1 MRKALIQ
8 ALSILML
15 TAIPA
20 VTHGTI
26 KPRTTKVAVITDQKT
41 YAAIGNDIEAFTAS
55 MSFTGKEGILIIDKW
70 QHPDSLRVVLKHY
83 YTFHN
88 LEGAILIGDIPIP
101 MIRDAQH
108 MTTAFKMD
116 QTADW
121 KDSSIPSDR
130 FYDDFDLRFEYLKQD
145 ADKPLLHYYS
155 LTAESAQTIGCDIW
169 TSRIKP
175 PKIPETDKYSAI
187 SAYLRKAIAQKES
200 QDKKIFNILV
210 FTGHGYNSDSYNA
223 RIDEMW
229 TLREQFP
236 FLGSERGADLDYIN
250 HDFEP
255 FVREKLMNTLA
266 LPRYDLAILHHHGSE
281 DTQYLGATP
290 KAVTIDSWVEN
301 IKLSLRQRIRRSKD
315 TTVTINEYM
324 ERYGVPREWF
334 AGAQELEA
342 KDSTFYANMDINL
355 PDMYGYTSNA
365 RAVIIDACFNG
376 AFNNEDYIAGYWIF
390 NPGATMV
397 VKANTVNTLQD
408 TWTNEL
414 IGLLNAGVC
423 FGNWAKG
430 QLTLESHL
438 FGDASFRFA
447 NAYPKLDLDKAMVT
461 RRGESR
467 YWKKILNHS
476 NCDIRALAIKTLS
489 ETNAI
494 TSQELLNIERNSESP
509 VVRMEAFMSLKRRAD
524 SYLSQAIRLGIEDSY
539 ELLQRLS
546 AQTLDES
553 GDPALKDIYDALKDD
568 PAVNSRVMF
577 YIKPMRRHFYPTEK
591 ELEEYA
597 LLNSPDRPLKD
608 KKFTVR
614 RERNGCCAYAL
625 DDMFKLLQNETDQEF
640 RVAIAEVFGWYVY
653 SYRKDEI
660 ISRCEELLAN
670 EKEDRVAH
678 ELLKSIN
685 RLKRKN

>member
-155 LTAESAQTIGCDIW
+155 LTAESAQTIRCDIW

-200 QDKKIFNILV
+200 QDKKISNILV

-250 HDFEP
+250 HDFEQ

-266 LPRYDLAILHHHGSE
+266 EPRYDLAILHHHGSE

-290 KAVTIDSWVEN
+290 QSSTMDAWIDN
-301 IKLSLRQRIRRSKD
+301 IKLTLRQRIRRSKD
-315 TTVTINEYM
+315 TTATINEYM
-324 ERYGVPREWF
+324 EKYGVPREWF
-334 AGAQELEA
+334 AGAHELEA
-342 KDSTFYANMDINL
+342 RDSTFYANMDLNI

-365 RAVIIDACFNG
+365 RVVILDACFNG
-376 AFNNEDYIAGYWIF
+376 AFNNDDYIAGYWIF
-390 NPGATMV
+390 NPGETMV

-461 RRGESR
+461 RRGDSK
-467 YWKKILNHS
+467 YWKKLLNHP

-489 ETNAI
+489 ETKAI
-494 TSQELLNIERNSESP
+494 TLQEILNIQRNSDSP
-509 VVRMEAFMSLKRRAD
+509 IVRLEAFMSLKRRAD
-524 SYLSQAIRLGIEDSY
+524 SYLPQAIRLGIEDPY
-539 ELLQRLS
+539 ELTQRLS
-546 AQTLDES
+546 AQTLDEC
-553 GDPALKDIYDALKDD
+553 GDPALKDIYDTLKDD

-577 YIKPMRRHFYPTEK
+577 YIKPMRRHYYPTEK

-597 LLNSPDRPLKD
+597 QLNSPDHPLKE
-608 KKFTVR
+608 KRFTVR
-614 RERNGCCAYAL
+614 AERNSCCAYAL
-625 DDMFKLLQNETDQEF
+625 DDMFKLLQNETDQDF
-640 RVAIAEVFGWYVY
+640 RILIAEVFGWYVY
-653 SYRKDEI
+653 SYKKEEI
-660 ISRCEELLAN
+660 IKRCSELLAN
-670 EKEDRVAH
+670 EKDERVAN

-685 RLKRKN
+685 RLKR

>member
-200 QDKKIFNILV
+200 QDKKISNILV

-250 HDFEP
+250 HDFEQ

-266 LPRYDLAILHHHGSE
+266 EPRYDLVILHHHGSE

-290 KAVTIDSWVEN
+290 QSSTMDAWIDN
-301 IKLSLRQRIRRSKD
+301 IKLTLRQRIRRSKD
-315 TTVTINEYM
+315 TTATINEYM
-324 ERYGVPREWF
+324 EKYGVPREWF
-334 AGAQELEA
+334 AGAHELEA
-342 KDSTFYANMDINL
+342 RDSTFYANMDLNI

-365 RAVIIDACFNG
+365 RVVILDACFNG
-376 AFNNEDYIAGYWIF
+376 AFNNDDYIAGYWIF
-390 NPGATMV
+390 NPGETMV

-423 FGNWAKG
+423 FGNWAKV

-461 RRGESR
+461 RRGDSK
-467 YWKKILNHS
+467 YWKKLLNHP

-489 ETNAI
+489 ETKAI
-494 TSQELLNIERNSESP
+494 TSQEILNIQRNSDSP
-509 VVRMEAFMSLKRRAD
+509 IVRLEAFMSLKRRAD
-524 SYLSQAIRLGIEDSY
+524 SYLPQAIRLGIEDPY
-539 ELLQRLS
+539 ELTQRLS
-546 AQTLDES
+546 AQTLDEC
-553 GDPALKDIYDALKDD
+553 GDPALKDIYDTLKDD

-577 YIKPMRRHFYPTEK
+577 YIKPMRRHYYPTEK

-597 LLNSPDRPLKD
+597 QLNSPDHPLKE
-608 KKFTVR
+608 KRFTVR
-614 RERNGCCAYAL
+614 AERNSCCAYAL
-625 DDMFKLLQNETDQEF
+625 DDMFKLLQNETDQDF
-640 RVAIAEVFGWYVY
+640 RILIAEVFGWYVY
-653 SYRKDEI
+653 SYKKEEI
-660 ISRCEELLAN
+660 IKRCSELLAN
-670 EKEDRVAH
+670 EKDERVAN

-685 RLKRKN
+685 RLKR

>member
-130 FYDDFDLRFEYLKQD
+130 FYDDFDLRFEYLKHD

-200 QDKKIFNILV
+200 QDKKISNILV

-250 HDFEP
+250 HDFEQ

-266 LPRYDLAILHHHGSE
+266 EPRYDLAILHHHGSE

-290 KAVTIDSWVEN
+290 QSSTMDAWIDN
-301 IKLSLRQRIRRSKD
+301 IKLTLRQRIRRSKD
-315 TTVTINEYM
+315 TTATINEYM
-324 ERYGVPREWF
+324 EKYGVPREWF
-334 AGAQELEA
+334 AGAHELEA
-342 KDSTFYANMDINL
+342 RDSTFYANMDLNI

-365 RAVIIDACFNG
+365 RVVILDACFNG
-376 AFNNEDYIAGYWIF
+376 AFNNDDYIAGYWIF
-390 NPGATMV
+390 NPGETMV

-461 RRGESR
+461 RRGDSK
-467 YWKKILNHS
+467 YWKKLLNHP

-489 ETNAI
+489 ETKAI
-494 TSQELLNIERNSESP
+494 TSQEILNIQRNSDSP
-509 VVRMEAFMSLKRRAD
+509 IVRLEAFMSLKRRAD
-524 SYLSQAIRLGIEDSY
+524 SYLPQAIRLGIEDPY
-539 ELLQRLS
+539 ELTQRLS
-546 AQTLDES
+546 AQTLDEC
-553 GDPALKDIYDALKDD
+553 GDPALKDIYDTLKDD

-577 YIKPMRRHFYPTEK
+577 YIKPMRRHYYPTEK

-597 LLNSPDRPLKD
+597 QLNSPDHPLKE
-608 KKFTVR
+608 KRFTVR
-614 RERNGCCAYAL
+614 AERNSCCAYAL
-625 DDMFKLLQNETDQEF
+625 DDMFKLLQNETDQDF
-640 RVAIAEVFGWYVY
+640 RILIAEVFGWYVY
-653 SYRKDEI
+653 SYKKEEI
-660 ISRCEELLAN
+660 IKRCSELLAN
-670 EKEDRVAH
+670 EKDERVAN

-685 RLKRKN
+685 RLKR

>member
-130 FYDDFDLRFEYLKQD
+130 FYDDFDLRFEYLKHD

-187 SAYLRKAIAQKES
+187 SAYLRKAMAQKES
-200 QDKKIFNILV
+200 QDKKISNILV

-250 HDFEP
+250 HDFEQ

-266 LPRYDLAILHHHGSE
+266 EPRYDLVILHHHGSE

-290 KAVTIDSWVEN
+290 QSSTMDAWIDN
-301 IKLSLRQRIRRSKD
+301 IKLTLRQRIRRSKD
-315 TTVTINEYM
+315 TTATINEYM
-324 ERYGVPREWF
+324 EKYGVPREWF
-334 AGAQELEA
+334 AGAHELEA
-342 KDSTFYANMDINL
+342 RDSTFYANMDLNI

-365 RAVIIDACFNG
+365 RVVILDACFNG
-376 AFNNEDYIAGYWIF
+376 AFNNDDYIAGYWIF
-390 NPGATMV
+390 NPGETMV

-461 RRGESR
+461 RRGDSK
-467 YWKKILNHS
+467 YWKKLLNHP

-489 ETNAI
+489 ETKAI
-494 TSQELLNIERNSESP
+494 TSQEILNIQRNSDSP
-509 VVRMEAFMSLKRRAD
+509 IVRLEAFMSLKRRAD
-524 SYLSQAIRLGIEDSY
+524 SYLPQAIRLGIEDPY
-539 ELLQRLS
+539 ELTQRLS
-546 AQTLDES
+546 AQTLDEC
-553 GDPALKDIYDALKDD
+553 GDPALKDIYDTLKDD

-577 YIKPMRRHFYPTEK
+577 YIKPTRRHYYPTEK

-597 LLNSPDRPLKD
+597 QLNSPDHPLKE
-608 KKFTVR
+608 KRFTVR
-614 RERNGCCAYAL
+614 AERNSCCAYAL
-625 DDMFKLLQNETDQEF
+625 DDMFKLLQNETDQDF
-640 RVAIAEVFGWYVY
+640 RILIAEVFGWYVY
-653 SYRKDEI
+653 SYKKEEI
-660 ISRCEELLAN
+660 IKRCSELLAN
-670 EKEDRVAH
+670 EKDERVAN

-685 RLKRKN
+685 RLKR

>member
-155 LTAESAQTIGCDIW
+155 LTAESAQTIRCDIW

-200 QDKKIFNILV
+200 QDKKISNILV

-250 HDFEP
+250 HDFEQ

-266 LPRYDLAILHHHGSE
+266 EPRYDLAILHHHGSE

-290 KAVTIDSWVEN
+290 QSSTMDAWIDN
-301 IKLSLRQRIRRSKD
+301 IKLTLRQRIRRSKD
-315 TTVTINEYM
+315 TTATINEYM
-324 ERYGVPREWF
+324 EKYGVPREWF
-334 AGAQELEA
+334 AGAHELEA
-342 KDSTFYANMDINL
+342 RDSTFYANMDLNI

-365 RAVIIDACFNG
+365 RVVILDACFNG
-376 AFNNEDYIAGYWIF
+376 AFNNDDYIAGYWIF
-390 NPGATMV
+390 NPGETMV

-461 RRGESR
+461 RRGDGK
-467 YWKKILNHS
+467 YWKKLLNHP

-489 ETNAI
+489 ETKAI
-494 TSQELLNIERNSESP
+494 TSQEILNIQRNSDSP
-509 VVRMEAFMSLKRRAD
+509 IVRLEAFMSLKRRAD
-524 SYLSQAIRLGIEDSY
+524 SYLPQAIRLGIEDPY
-539 ELLQRLS
+539 ELTQRLS
-546 AQTLDES
+546 AQTLDEC
-553 GDPALKDIYDALKDD
+553 GDPALKDIYDTLKDD

-577 YIKPMRRHFYPTEK
+577 YIKPMRRHYYPTEK

-597 LLNSPDRPLKD
+597 QLNSPDHPLKE
-608 KKFTVR
+608 KRFTVR
-614 RERNGCCAYAL
+614 AERNSCCAYAL
-625 DDMFKLLQNETDQEF
+625 DDMFKLLQNETDQDF
-640 RVAIAEVFGWYVY
+640 RILIAEVFGWYVY
-653 SYRKDEI
+653 SYKKEEI
-660 ISRCEELLAN
+660 IKRCSELLAN
-670 EKEDRVAH
+670 EKDERVAN

-685 RLKRKN
+685 RLKR

>member
-155 LTAESAQTIGCDIW
+155 LTAESAQTIRCDIW

-200 QDKKIFNILV
+200 QDKKISNILV

-250 HDFEP
+250 HDFEQ

-266 LPRYDLAILHHHGSE
+266 EPRYDLAILHHHGSE

-290 KAVTIDSWVEN
+290 QSSTMDAWIDN
-301 IKLSLRQRIRRSKD
+301 IKLTLRQRIRRSKD
-315 TTVTINEYM
+315 TTATINEYM
-324 ERYGVPREWF
+324 EKYGVPREWF
-334 AGAQELEA
+334 AGAHELEA
-342 KDSTFYANMDINL
+342 RDSTFYANMDLNI

-365 RAVIIDACFNG
+365 RVVILDACFNG
-376 AFNNEDYIAGYWIF
+376 AFNNDDYIAGYWIF
-390 NPGATMV
+390 NPGETMV

-461 RRGESR
+461 RRGDSK
-467 YWKKILNHS
+467 YWKKLLNHP

-489 ETNAI
+489 ETKAI
-494 TSQELLNIERNSESP
+494 TSQEILNIQRNSDSP
-509 VVRMEAFMSLKRRAD
+509 IVRLEAFMSLKRRAD
-524 SYLSQAIRLGIEDSY
+524 SYLPQAIRLGIEDPY
-539 ELLQRLS
+539 ELTQRLS
-546 AQTLDES
+546 AQTLDEC
-553 GDPALKDIYDALKDD
+553 GDPALKDIYDTLKDD

-577 YIKPMRRHFYPTEK
+577 YIKPMRRHYYPTEK

-597 LLNSPDRPLKD
+597 QLNSPDHPLKE
-608 KKFTVR
+608 KRFTVR
-614 RERNGCCAYAL
+614 AERNSCCAYAL
-625 DDMFKLLQNETDQEF
+625 DDMFKLLQNETDQDF
-640 RVAIAEVFGWYVY
+640 RILIAEVFGWYVY
-653 SYRKDEI
+653 SYKKEEI
-660 ISRCEELLAN
+660 IKRCSELLAN
-670 EKEDRVAH
+670 EKDERVAN

-685 RLKRKN
+685 RLKR

>member
-1 MRKALIQ
+1 MRKALIL
-8 ALSILML
+8 ALVALML
-15 TAIPA
+15 TALPA
-20 VTHGTI
+20 ATKGLT
-26 KPRTTKVAVITDQKT
+26 KSRTTKVAVVADQKT
-41 YAAIGNDIEAFTAS
+41 YEAIGDDLDAFTAS
-55 MSFTGKEGILIIDKW
+55 MSFIGKEGILIIDKW
-70 QHPDSLRVVLKHY
+70 QHPDSLRAVLKHY
-83 YTFHN
+83 YTLHN
-88 LEGAILIGDIPIP
+88 LEGAVLVGEIPIP

-108 MTTAFKMD
+108 LTTAFKMD
-116 QTADW
+116 QKTDW
-121 KDSSIPSDR
+121 KDSSVPSDR
-130 FYDDFDLRFEYLKQD
+130 FYDDFDLRFEYLRQD

-155 LTAESAQTIGCDIW
+155 LTAESAQTIRCEIW

-175 PKIPETDKYSAI
+175 PKIPGTDKYSAI
-187 SAYLRKAIAQKES
+187 SAYLKKAIAQKKT
-200 QDKKIFNILV
+200 QAKKISNILV

-223 RIDEMW
+223 RIDEIW

-266 LPRYDLAILHHHGSE
+266 QPRYDLAILHHHGSE
-281 DTQYLGATP
+281 ETQYLGATP
-290 KAVTIDSWVEN
+290 KSSTLDAWIEN
-301 IKLSLRQRIRRSKD
+301 IKLTLRQRIRRSKD
-315 TTVTINEYM
+315 TTATINEYI
-324 ERYGVPREWF
+324 EKHGVPREWF
-334 AGAQELEA
+334 AGVQELEA
-342 KDSTFYANMDINL
+342 KDSTFYANMDLNI

-365 RAVIIDACFNG
+365 RVVIIDACFNG

-390 NPGATMV
+390 NPGKTMV

-414 IGLLNAGVC
+414 IGLLNAGAC

-447 NAYPKLDLDKAMVT
+447 NAYPELDLDKTIVI
-461 RRGESR
+461 RRNDSK
-467 YWKKILNHS
+467 YWKKLLNHS

-489 ETNAI
+489 ETDAI
-494 TSQELLNIERNSESP
+494 TSQEILDIQRNSESP
-509 VVRMEAFMSLKRRAD
+509 VVRLEAFMSLKRRAD
-524 SYLSQAIRLGIEDSY
+524 SYLSQAIRLGVEDSY

-546 AQTLDES
+546 VQTLDEC
-553 GDPALKDIYDALKDD
+553 GDPALKDIYDALTDD

-577 YIKPMRRHFYPTEK
+577 YIRPMRRHYYPTEK

-597 LLNSPDRPLKD
+597 LLNSPDHPLKE

-614 RERNGCCAYAL
+614 GERNSCSAFAL
-625 DDMFKLLQNETDQEF
+625 DNMFKLLQNETNQDF

-653 SYRKDEI
+653 SYKKNEI
-660 ISRCEELLAN
+660 IKRCSELLAN
-670 EKEDRVAH
+670 EKDERVAN

-685 RLKRKN
+685 RLKREN

>member
-200 QDKKIFNILV
+200 QDKKISNILV

-250 HDFEP
+250 HDFEQ

-266 LPRYDLAILHHHGSE
+266 EPRYDLAILHHHGSE

-290 KAVTIDSWVEN
+290 QSSTMDAWIDN
-301 IKLSLRQRIRRSKD
+301 IKLTLRQRIRRSKD
-315 TTVTINEYM
+315 TTATINEYM
-324 ERYGVPREWF
+324 EKYGVPREWF
-334 AGAQELEA
+334 AGAHELEA
-342 KDSTFYANMDINL
+342 RDSTFYANMDLNI

-365 RAVIIDACFNG
+365 RVVILDACFNG
-376 AFNNEDYIAGYWIF
+376 AFNNDDYIAGYWIF
-390 NPGATMV
+390 NPGETMV

-461 RRGESR
+461 RRGDSK
-467 YWKKILNHS
+467 YWKKLLNHP

-489 ETNAI
+489 ETKAI
-494 TSQELLNIERNSESP
+494 TSQEILNIQRNSDSP
-509 VVRMEAFMSLKRRAD
+509 IVRLEAFMSLKRRAD
-524 SYLSQAIRLGIEDSY
+524 SYLPQAIRLGIEDPY
-539 ELLQRLS
+539 ELTQRLS
-546 AQTLDES
+546 AQTLDEC
-553 GDPALKDIYDALKDD
+553 GDPALKDIYDTLKDD

-577 YIKPMRRHFYPTEK
+577 YIKPMRRHYYPTEK

-597 LLNSPDRPLKD
+597 QLNSPDHPLKE
-608 KKFTVR
+608 KRFTVR
-614 RERNGCCAYAL
+614 AERNSCCAYAL
-625 DDMFKLLQNETDQEF
+625 DDMFKLLQNETDQDF
-640 RVAIAEVFGWYVY
+640 RILIAEVFGWYVY
-653 SYRKDEI
+653 SYKKEEI
-660 ISRCEELLAN
+660 IKRCSELLAN
-670 EKEDRVAH
+670 EKDERVAN

-685 RLKRKN
+685 RLKR

>member
-1 MRKALIQ
+1 MRKALILL
-8 ALSILML
+8 LSTLML
-15 TAIPA
+15 AALPA
-20 VTHGTI
+20 STNGAT
-26 KPRTTKVAVITDQKT
+26 KARTTKVAIITDQKT
-41 YAAIGNDIEAFTAS
+41 YAAIGNDIDAFTS
-55 MSFTGKEGILIIDKW
+55 SISLIGKEGVLIIDKW
-70 QHPDSLRVVLKHY
+70 QHPDSLRRVLKHY
-83 YTFHN
+83 YTSQN
-88 LEGAILIGDIPIP
+88 LEGAILVGDIPIP

-108 MTTAFKMD
+108 LTTAFKMD
-116 QTADW
+116 QSADW

-130 FYDDFDLRFEYLKQD
+130 FYDDFDLRLEYLKQD

-155 LTAESAQTIGCDIW
+155 LTAESAQTISCDIW

-175 PKIPETDKYSAI
+175 PKIPGTDKYSAI
-187 SAYLRKAIAQKES
+187 SAYLKKAVAQKS
-200 QDKKIFNILV
+200 TQAKKISNILV

-236 FLGSERGADLDYIN
+236 FLGAKRGADLDYIN

-266 LPRYDLAILHHHGSE
+266 RPRYDLAILHHHGSE
-281 DTQYLGATP
+281 ETQYLGATP
-290 KAVTIDSWVEN
+290 KSSTVDAWIEN
-301 IKLSLRQRIRRSKD
+301 IKLTLRQRIRRSKD
-315 TTVTINEYM
+315 TSATINEHM
-324 ERYGVPREWF
+324 ERYGIPREWF
-334 AGAQELEA
+334 AGVRELEA
-342 KDSTFYANMDINL
+342 QDSTFYANMDIHI

-365 RAVIIDACFNG
+365 SVVILDACFNG
-376 AFNNEDYIAGYWIF
+376 AFNNDDYIAGYWIF
-390 NPGATMV
+390 NPGETMV

-414 IGLLNAGVC
+414 IGLLNTGLS

-447 NAYPKLDLDKAMVT
+447 NAYPKLDLDNAMVSQ
-461 RRGESR
+461 RNDSR
-467 YWKKILNHS
+467 YWKKLLNHP
-476 NCDIRALAIKTLS
+476 NCDVRALAIKTLS
-489 ETNAI
+489 ETKAI
-494 TSQELLNIERNSESP
+494 TSQEILDILKNSESP
-509 VVRMEAFMSLKRRAD
+509 TVRMEAFMSLKRRAD
-524 SYLSQAIRLGIEDSY
+524 SYLPQAIRLGVEDSY

-546 AQTLDES
+546 VQTLDEN

-577 YIKPMRRHFYPTEK
+577 YIKPMRRHYYPTEK
-591 ELEEYA
+591 ELEEYS
-597 LLNSPDRPLKD
+597 LLNSPDHPLKE

-614 RERNGCCAYAL
+614 RERNGCNAHAL

-653 SYRKDEI
+653 SYKKDEI

-670 EKEDRVAH
+670 EQDERVAN
-678 ELLKSIN
+678 ELLKSIK
-685 RLKRKN
+685 RLKR

>member
-1 MRKALIQ
+1 MRKTLIL

-15 TAIPA
+15 TTFAA
-20 VTHGTI
+20 AANGKI
-26 KPRTTKVAVITDQKT
+26 KARTTKVAVVTDQKT
-41 YAAIGNDIEAFTAS
+41 YEAIGHEIDAFTAS
-55 MSFTGKEGILIIDKW
+55 MSFIGKEGVLIIDKW
-70 QHPDSLRVVLKHY
+70 QHPDSLRAVLKHY
-83 YTFHN
+83 YTTQN
-88 LEGAILIGDIPIP
+88 LEGAVLIGDIPIA

-108 MTTAFKMD
+108 LTTAFKMD
-116 QTADW
+116 QRADW
-121 KDSSIPSDR
+121 KDSSVPSDR

-145 ADKPLLHYYS
+145 EDKTLLHYYS

-175 PKIPETDKYSAI
+175 PKIPGIDKYSAI
-187 SAYLRKAIAQKES
+187 SAYLKKAITQKKAQPQQIS
-200 QDKKIFNILV
+200 NILV

-223 RIDEMW
+223 RIDEIW

-236 FLGSERGADLDYIN
+236 FLGSKRGADLDYIN

-255 FVREKLMNTLA
+255 FVREKLMTTLA
-266 LPRYDLAILHHHGSE
+266 QPRYDLAILHHHGSE
-281 DTQYLGATP
+281 EIQYLGATP
-290 KAVTIDSWVEN
+290 KSSTLDAWIEN
-301 IKLSLRQRIRRSKD
+301 IKLTLRQRIRRSKD
-315 TTVTINEYM
+315 TTATINEYM
-324 ERYGVPREWF
+324 EQYGVPREWF
-334 AGAQELEA
+334 AGAQELKT
-342 KDSTFYANMDINL
+342 KDSTFYANMDINI

-390 NPGATMV
+390 NPGETIV

-447 NAYPKLDLDKAMVT
+447 NAYPELELDKAMVI
-461 RRGESR
+461 RRNDSK
-467 YWKKILNHS
+467 YWRKLFNHS
-476 NCDIRALAIKTLS
+476 NCDVRALAIKTLS
-489 ETNAI
+489 ETKAI
-494 TSQELLNIERNSESP
+494 TSQELLDIQRNSESP
-509 VVRMEAFMSLKRRAD
+509 VVRLEAFMSLKKRAD
-524 SYLSQAIRLGIEDSY
+524 SYLSRAIRLGVEDSY

-546 AQTLDES
+546 VQTLDEC

-577 YIKPMRRHFYPTEK
+577 YIRPMRRHYYPTER

-597 LLNSPDRPLKD
+597 LLNSSDHPLKE

-614 RERNGCCAYAL
+614 GERNSCNAFAL
-625 DDMFKLLQNETDQEF
+625 DDMFKLLQNETDQDF

-653 SYRKDEI
+653 SYKRDEI
-660 ISRCEELLAN
+660 IKRCSELRAN
-670 EKEDRVAH
+670 EKDERVAN

-685 RLKRKN
+685 RLKREN

>member
-130 FYDDFDLRFEYLKQD
+130 FYDDFDLRFEYLKHD

-200 QDKKIFNILV
+200 QDKKISNILV

-250 HDFEP
+250 HDFEQ

-266 LPRYDLAILHHHGSE
+266 EPRYDLVILHHHGSE

-290 KAVTIDSWVEN
+290 QSSTMDAWIDN
-301 IKLSLRQRIRRSKD
+301 IKLTLRQRIRRSKD
-315 TTVTINEYM
+315 TTATINEYM
-324 ERYGVPREWF
+324 EKYGVPREWF
-334 AGAQELEA
+334 AGAHELEA
-342 KDSTFYANMDINL
+342 RDSTFYANMDLNI

-365 RAVIIDACFNG
+365 RVVILDACFNG
-376 AFNNEDYIAGYWIF
+376 AFNNDDYIAGYWIF
-390 NPGATMV
+390 NPGETMV

-461 RRGESR
+461 RRGDSK
-467 YWKKILNHS
+467 YWKKLLNHP

-489 ETNAI
+489 ETKAI
-494 TSQELLNIERNSESP
+494 TSQEILNIQRNSDSP
-509 VVRMEAFMSLKRRAD
+509 IVRLEAFMSLKRRAD
-524 SYLSQAIRLGIEDSY
+524 SYLPQAIRLGIEDPY
-539 ELLQRLS
+539 ELTQRLS
-546 AQTLDES
+546 AQTLDEC
-553 GDPALKDIYDALKDD
+553 GDPALKDIYDTLKDD

-577 YIKPMRRHFYPTEK
+577 YIKPTRRHYYPTEK

-597 LLNSPDRPLKD
+597 QLNSPDHPLKE
-608 KKFTVR
+608 KRFTVR
-614 RERNGCCAYAL
+614 AERNSCCAYAL
-625 DDMFKLLQNETDQEF
+625 DDMFKLLQNETDQDF
-640 RVAIAEVFGWYVY
+640 RILIAEVFGWYVY
-653 SYRKDEI
+653 SYKKEEI
-660 ISRCEELLAN
+660 IKRCSELLAN
-670 EKEDRVAH
+670 EKDERVAN

-685 RLKRKN
+685 RLKR

>member
-1 MRKALIQ
+1 MRKALIL
-8 ALSILML
+8 ALSVLML
-15 TAIPA
+15 TTLAA
-20 VTHGTI
+20 TTNGMT
-26 KPRTTKVAVITDQKT
+26 KARTTKVAVVTDQKT
-41 YAAIGNDIEAFTAS
+41 YEVIGNDIDAFTAS
-55 MSFTGKEGILIIDKW
+55 MSFVGKEGVLIIDKW
-70 QHPDSLRVVLKHY
+70 QHPDSLRAVLKHY
-83 YTFHN
+83 YTTQKI
-88 LEGAILIGDIPIP
+88 EGAVLVGDIPIA

-187 SAYLRKAIAQKES
+187 SAYLKKAIAQKES
-200 QDKKIFNILV
+200 QNRKISNILV

-250 HDFEP
+250 HDFEQ

-266 LPRYDLAILHHHGSE
+266 EPRYDLAILHHHGSE

-290 KAVTIDSWVEN
+290 QSSTMDAWIDN
-301 IKLSLRQRIRRSKD
+301 IKLTLRQRIRRSKD
-315 TTVTINEYM
+315 TTATINEYM
-324 ERYGVPREWF
+324 EKYGVPREWF

-342 KDSTFYANMDINL
+342 RDSAFYANMDLNI

-365 RAVIIDACFNG
+365 RVVILDACFNG
-376 AFNNEDYIAGYWIF
+376 AFNNDDYIAGYWIF
-390 NPGATMV
+390 NPGETMV

-461 RRGESR
+461 RRGDSK
-467 YWKKILNHS
+467 YWKKLLNHS

-489 ETNAI
+489 ETKAI
-494 TSQELLNIERNSESP
+494 TSQEILNIQRNSDSP
-509 VVRMEAFMSLKRRAD
+509 IVRLEAFMSLKRRAD
-524 SYLSQAIRLGIEDSY
+524 SYLPQAIRLGIEDPY
-539 ELLQRLS
+539 ELTQRLS
-546 AQTLDES
+546 AQTLDEC
-553 GDPALKDIYDALKDD
+553 GDPALKDIYDTLKDD

-577 YIKPMRRHFYPTEK
+577 YIKPMRRHYYPTEK

-597 LLNSPDRPLKD
+597 QLNSPDHPLKE

-614 RERNGCCAYAL
+614 AERNSCCAYAL
-625 DDMFKLLQNETDQEF
+625 DDMFKLLQNETDQDF
-640 RVAIAEVFGWYVY
+640 RILIAEVFGWYVY
-653 SYRKDEI
+653 SYKKEEI
-660 ISRCEELLAN
+660 IKRCSELLAN
-670 EKEDRVAH
+670 EKDERVAN

-685 RLKRKN
+685 RLKR

>member
-83 YTFHN
+83 YTLHN

-187 SAYLRKAIAQKES
+187 SAYLKKAIAQKES
-200 QDKKIFNILV
+200 QNRKISNILV

-250 HDFEP
+250 HDFEQ

-266 LPRYDLAILHHHGSE
+266 EPRYDLAILHHHGSE

-290 KAVTIDSWVEN
+290 QSSTMDAWIDN
-301 IKLSLRQRIRRSKD
+301 IKLTLRQRIRRSKD
-315 TTVTINEYM
+315 TTATINEYM
-324 ERYGVPREWF
+324 EKYGVPREWF

-342 KDSTFYANMDINL
+342 RDSAFYANMDLNI

-365 RAVIIDACFNG
+365 RVVILDACFNG
-376 AFNNEDYIAGYWIF
+376 AFNNDDYIAGYWIF
-390 NPGATMV
+390 NPGETMV

-461 RRGESR
+461 RRGDSK
-467 YWKKILNHS
+467 YWKKLLNHS

-489 ETNAI
+489 ETKAI
-494 TSQELLNIERNSESP
+494 TSQEILNIQRNSDSP
-509 VVRMEAFMSLKRRAD
+509 IVRLEAFMSLKRRAD
-524 SYLSQAIRLGIEDSY
+524 SYLPQAIRLGIEDPY
-539 ELLQRLS
+539 ELTQRLS
-546 AQTLDES
+546 AQTLDEC
-553 GDPALKDIYDALKDD
+553 GDPALKDIYDTLKDD

-577 YIKPMRRHFYPTEK
+577 YIKPMRRHYYPTEK

-597 LLNSPDRPLKD
+597 QLNSPDHPLKE

-614 RERNGCCAYAL
+614 AERNSCCAYAL
-625 DDMFKLLQNETDQEF
+625 DDMFKLLQNETDQDF
-640 RVAIAEVFGWYVY
+640 RILIAEVFGWYVY
-653 SYRKDEI
+653 SYKKEEI
-660 ISRCEELLAN
+660 IKRCSELLAN
-670 EKEDRVAH
+670 EKDERVAN

-685 RLKRKN
+685 RLKR

>member
-130 FYDDFDLRFEYLKQD
+130 FYDDFDLRFEYLKHD

-187 SAYLRKAIAQKES
+187 SAYLRKAMAQKES
-200 QDKKIFNILV
+200 QDKKISNILV

-250 HDFEP
+250 HDFEQ

-266 LPRYDLAILHHHGSE
+266 EPRYDLVILHHHGSE

-290 KAVTIDSWVEN
+290 QSSTMDAWIDN
-301 IKLSLRQRIRRSKD
+301 IKLTLRQRIRRSKD
-315 TTVTINEYM
+315 TTATINEYM
-324 ERYGVPREWF
+324 EKYGVPREWF
-334 AGAQELEA
+334 AGAHELEA
-342 KDSTFYANMDINL
+342 RDSTFYANMDLNI

-365 RAVIIDACFNG
+365 RVVILDACFNG
-376 AFNNEDYIAGYWIF
+376 AFNNDDYIAGYWIF
-390 NPGATMV
+390 NPGETMV

-461 RRGESR
+461 RRGDSK
-467 YWKKILNHS
+467 YWKKLLNHP

-489 ETNAI
+489 ETKAI
-494 TSQELLNIERNSESP
+494 TSQEILNIQRNSDSP
-509 VVRMEAFMSLKRRAD
+509 IVRLEAFMSLKRRAD
-524 SYLSQAIRLGIEDSY
+524 SYLPQAIRLGIEDPY
-539 ELLQRLS
+539 ELTQRLS
-546 AQTLDES
+546 AQTLDEC
-553 GDPALKDIYDALKDD
+553 GDPALKDIYDTLKDD

-577 YIKPMRRHFYPTEK
+577 YIKPTRRHYYPTEK

-597 LLNSPDRPLKD
+597 QLNSPDHPLKE
-608 KKFTVR
+608 KRFTVR
-614 RERNGCCAYAL
+614 AERNSCCAYAL
-625 DDMFKLLQNETDQEF
+625 DDMFKLLQKETDQDF
-640 RVAIAEVFGWYVY
+640 RILIAEVFGWYVY
-653 SYRKDEI
+653 SYKKEEI
-660 ISRCEELLAN
+660 IKRCSELLAN
-670 EKEDRVAH
+670 EKDERVAN

-685 RLKRKN
+685 RLKR